1 MTTATDD
8 TTVSPRTAL
17 VVSGGGS
24 RGAFAVGAIEVL
36 KERGYDFDLISG
48 TSTGALIAPLVAVDR
63 VDRLHDIYTQT
74 TTKDVLRKNWLG
86 GFIESIYDTTPL
98 RKLINRELDALDL
111 PAQLYLSHRRI
122 LVCTVNLQSGKAE
135 YWSQRP
141 GPGVRMI
148 PDRETL
154 ARALL
159 GSSNQPIFTPP
170 VEVPRFSGEQ
180 HLDGGLREI
189 APLSIA
195 IEHGARR
202 IVVIVL
208 CPEDAVTSKDPY
220 RWLLPIGE
228 RALDLMTQ
236 EIVTNDLK
244 RARQVNELLD
254 HIRTLQERLEEA
266 RANGKL
272 TSELYDELHGAIAAP
287 YLAEKRLLEL
297 IVIRPLTHLPTNGL
311 DFEPEVMQEML
322 QTGRDRANTVLDQI
336 ALSPHPQLERGA
348 AEGVTP

>member
-1 MTTATDD
+1 MTNANDVQGDTTAT
-8 TTVSPRTAL
+8 TRPRTAL

-86 GFIESIYDTTPL
+86 GFIESIYDTAPL
-98 RKLINRELDALDL
+98 RRLIDRQLEDLDL

-122 LVCTVNLQSGKAE
+122 LVCTVNLQSGQAE

-195 IEHGARR
+195 IKHGARR
-202 IVVIVL
+202 IFVIVL
-208 CPEDAVTSKDPY
+208 CPEDAVTSKEPY

-254 HIRTLQERLEEA
+254 HIRTLQERLEKVRDE
-266 RANGKL
+266 GKL
-272 TSELYDELHGAIAAP
+272 TAELYDELHGAIAAP
-287 YLAEKRLLEL
+287 YLSQKRPLEL
-297 IVIRPLTHLPTNGL
+297 IVIRPLSHLPTNGL
-311 DFEPEVMQEML
+311 DFEPAVMQDML
-322 QTGRDRANTVLDQI
+322 KTGRDRANAVLDEF
-336 ALSPHPQLERGA
+336 ERGA
-348 AEGVTP
+348 QGVMP